1 MDTFMIQ
8 APAYT
13 PQRPPRYT
21 HPPKYNATPDEDITI
36 YNQIVI
42 QADNKSILF
51 HVTDK
56 NCISHTTFSDI
67 SSLCNNTRMY
77 KSTTN
82 DIIGQTMFD
91 GTSFYISTRP
101 INTIGTHTYPLLCS
115 LYKSRLIVGITLE
128 NVDEY
133 RVYGIIDTNS
143 EHSFS
148 PYNTNEFK
156 IGQLTFHQS
165 LRVHDNPYI
174 ILGMDFL
181 KEHVTYIDLIYNTL
195 YLRNGVT
202 LWLHQV

>member
-1 MDTFMIQ
+1 MDTFIIQ

-21 HPPKYNATPDEDITI
+21 RPPKYSENSEI
-36 YNQIVI
+36 YNNQIVI

-56 NCISHTTFSDI
+56 NCISRTTFSDI
-67 SSLCNNTRMY
+67 SSLCTNTRMY

-82 DIIGQTMFD
+82 DIIGQTIFD
-91 GTSFYISTRP
+91 DTSFYISTRP
-101 INTIGTHTYPLLCS
+101 INTIGAHTYPLLCS
-115 LYKSRLIVGITLE
+115 LYKSRLIVCIH
-128 NVDEY
+128 VDDVTSGN

-148 PYNTNEFK
+148 PYNTSKFN
-156 IGQLTFHQS
+156 IGQLVFHHP

-181 KEHVTYIDLIYNTL
+181 KEHVTYIDLIYNSL

-202 LWLHQV
+202 LWLHRV